1 MLNRFLT
8 LLVSAEATL
17 GASTSSTRCFGNELL
32 ETTIA
37 GAEAVFSSG
46 VADFAS
52 GRFKPVFFTTTATGT
67 DAEGSDGTA
76 SEIGALVV
84 GVIAD
89 GMVVAACGC
98 GAAA

>member
-1 MLNRFLT
+1 MFNRFPT
-8 LLVSAEATL
+8 LLVSAEATF
-17 GASTSSTRCFGNELL
+17 GASTSSTWCFGKELL
-32 ETTIA
+32 DTTMA
-37 GAEAVFSSG
+37 GAEFVLTSG
-46 VADFAS
+46 AADFAS
-52 GRFKPVFFTTTATGT
+52 GRFKPVFFTTTATGI

-89 GMVVAACGC
+89 GVVVAACGC